1 MKKYIF
7 KILSIFFIALLFS
20 ACEKKTPTEYAEIH
34 WDRDTCER
42 CKMILSD
49 RKHTVQVKNQEDN
62 KIYKFDD
69 IGCAI
74 LWFEESNI
82 LWKNE
87 AIIYVADAKTGK
99 WLDAKNAF
107 WTYGATTPMD
117 FGFSAY
123 EEKQD
128 GTENFALSYV
138 LEKIKEKKPSNNHG
152 HMGHK

>member
-1 MKKYIF
+1 MV
-7 KILSIFFIALLFS
+7 LGLFFT
-20 ACEKKTPTEYAEIH
+20 ACNSEIDTKPKEVKF
-34 WDRDTCER
+34 DREICER
-42 CKMILSD
+42 CKMIISD
-49 RKHTVQVKNQEDN
+49 RNYVVQVINPKDG
-62 KIYKFDD
+62 KSYYHDD

>member
-1 MKKYIF
+1 MKKF
-7 KILSIFFIALLFS
+7 SFLFVVLLGLFFT
-20 ACEKKTPTEYAEIH
+20 ACNSQIDTKPKDVKFDREI
-34 WDRDTCER
+34 CER
-42 CKMILSD
+42 CKMIISD
-49 RKHTVQVKNQEDN
+49 RNYVAQVVNPKDG
-62 KIYKFDD
+62 KSYYHDD

-82 LWKNE
+82 LWKDE

-107 WTYGATTPMD
+107 WTYGAITPMN

-123 EEKQD
+123 ENKQD
-128 GTENFALSYV
+128 GVENFALSYV
-138 LEKIKEKKPSNNHG
+138 IEKIKERKPSNNHG

>member
-74 LWFEESNI
+74 LWFKENKIS
-82 LWKNE
+82 WKDKAKIWITDVE
-87 AIIYVADAKTGK
+87 TSKWIDARS
-99 WLDAKNAF
+99 AF
-107 WTYGATTPMD
+107 YDTVHKTPMAY
-117 FGFSAY
+117 GFSAN
-123 EEKQD
+123 EKKESI
-128 GTENFALSYV
+128 TEKNSEIIDFKEVEKRV
-138 LEKIKEKKPSNNHG
+138 LEKG
-152 HMGHK
+152 R